1 MDIEWLRDLIIIIDG
16 IIMIIL
22 MVGFSIVFF
31 RLYRRARDTQKSIQ
45 EIVDRI
51 HHVVTS
57 IQNMTDPIQKIITML
72 RSKHNKREAENEQ
85 TRKESSNE

>member
-31 RLYRRARDTQKSIQ
+31 RLYRRVRDTQKSIQ

>member
-72 RSKHNKREAENEQ
+72 RRKPNKSEAENEQ